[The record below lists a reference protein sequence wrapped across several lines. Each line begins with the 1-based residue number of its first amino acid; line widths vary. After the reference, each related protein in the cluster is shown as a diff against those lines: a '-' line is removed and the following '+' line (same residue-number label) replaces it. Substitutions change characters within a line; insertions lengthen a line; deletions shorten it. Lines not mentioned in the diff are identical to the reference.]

1 MRRLGIGFLVLA
13 LCLPL
18 SAYGTK
24 PSRWQIASSVALGSV
39 DDDIGRNSGMTGFF
53 DGIEISEQRF
63 TENGFAWHLIRF
75 TSKNN
80 PEGPLW
86 MVPHDDENAAFEA
99 MITALKEHGGVG
111 ITVNSGPGSLRRQ
124 SGNGICGVKASNVSG
139 CDPNRN
145 FGQSTP
151 LFTGA
156 FLSERSY
163 SWPIIAL
170 HTNIPGFSGDGQGGR
185 GDITIL
191 DRAEYARGR
200 IAARANGYLAI
211 KPKPEMANYDTLS
224 LTAYLAANGR
234 PDSAATACGNAIA
247 NAGAHF
253 WHERVGASD
262 GSMSNYL
269 ALTRPDIAYL
279 NAESRAET
287 DLAIAASRH
296 GIMIN
301 AYLQGC
307 TASGNKPIP

>member
-1 MRRLGIGFLVLA
+1 MRRVGIGFLALA

-18 SAYGTK
+18 SVHGTK
-24 PSRWQIASSVALGSV
+24 PSPWQISSAAVLKSI
-39 DDDIGRNSGMTGFF
+39 DDDIGRNSDTRGYF
-53 DGIEISEQRF
+53 DGIEISERRF
-63 TENGFAWHLIRF
+63 TENGFTWHLIRF
-75 TSKNN
+75 TNKDT
-80 PEGPLW
+80 PTGPLW
-86 MVPHDDENAAFEA
+86 MVPHDDENAAFDA
-99 MITALKEHGGVG
+99 MMAAVKAHGGVG
-111 ITVNSGPGSLRRQ
+111 IAVNSGPGSLRGQ
-124 SGNGICGVKASNVSG
+124 SGNGVCGVKATNASS

-145 FGQSTP
+145 FGQNTP
-151 LFTGA
+151 MFTGA

-163 SWPIIAL
+163 GWPIIAL
-170 HTNIPGFSGDGQGGR
+170 HTNTPGFSGDGQGGR

-191 DRAEYARGR
+191 DRTEYARGR
-200 IAARANGYLAI
+200 IAPRANGYFAI
-211 KPKPEMANYDTLS
+211 KPKPEMANYDTLG
-224 LTAYLAANGR
+224 LTAHLAANGQ

-307 TASGNKPIP
+307 TASGNKPTP